1 MINFCIAETK
11 DYERLVPFF
20 IENDLEFPEEEDI
33 QTPTDLVKLWKV
45 TEGMEPDED
54 SDEYKAG
61 VALSAG
67 DDAADSDSDS
77 SAAAGRKKLIGGF
90 VLAKREGEFIV
101 DGIAVDP
108 EYRKYKIGKT
118 LLNKGIEE
126 TLRLGGKSI
135 YLVARAPEFFKKS
148 GFVTVPREEAPN
160 FFECLTCPQ
169 YGVDCH
175 PEVMKLDLV

>member
-1 MINFCIAETK
+1 MINFSIAETK

-33 QTPTDLVKLWKV
+33 QTPTDIVKCWKV
-45 TEGMEPDED
+45 TEGLEPPED
-54 SDEYKAG
+54 SPEYGLESEKLPENG
-61 VALSAG
+61 EGRSN
-67 DDAADSDSDS
+67 
-77 SAAAGRKKLIGGF
+77 AGRKKLIGGF
-90 VLAKREGEFIV
+90 VLAKRQGEFIV
-101 DGIAVDP
+101 DGIAVDA

-126 TLRLGGKSI
+126 TLRLGGKRI
-135 YLVARAPEFFKKS
+135 FLVARAPEFFRKA
-148 GFVTVPREEAPN
+148 GFVTVPKEEAPN

-175 PEVMKLDLV
+175 PEVMRLDL